1 MNETLIGQDQHEQ
14 YQESVRL
21 IKKKRKVIQHFFSL
35 IIGSVFLFV
44 INKILLIGNSY
55 NWWLWASLI
64 WSFSFSI
71 QFINVFIINVFWGKE
86 WERKQQE
93 KVLKKLLDKQ
103 QQAEESKKTAENF
116 EKHYKAMEDP
126 VFEHQSAN
134 TEN

>member
-44 INKILLIGNSY
+44 INKILLIKNSY
-55 NWWLWASLI
+55 NWWLWVILI
-64 WSFSFSI
+64 WSFGFSI
-71 QFINVFIINVFWGKE
+71 QFVNVFIINVFWGKE
-86 WERKQQE
+86 WERKQQK